1 MFKNN
6 ELESANGSTA
16 TITVGTWMK
25 FDAIRILG
33 VIPFVGWLAV
43 LIIYC
48 VILFGSETAPSI
60 KNRMIADLIW
70 IAIGLAICG
79 VLIAIFGIGALAAL
93 AQRGQ

>member
-16 TITVGTWMK
+16 TITVGTWLK

-70 IAIGLAICG
+70 IAIGLIICG
-79 VLIAIFGIGALAAL
+79 ILIAIFGIGALAAF
-93 AQRGQ
+93 AQRDQ

>member
-1 MFKNN
+1 
-6 ELESANGSTA
+6 
-16 TITVGTWMK
+16 MK
-25 FDAIRILG
+25 YDAIRILG

-70 IAIGLAICG
+70 IALALVVFG
-79 VLIAIFGIGALAAL
+79 VLIAIFGIGALAAF